1 VVSPAFYGKKAM
13 DKAIWAENKFS
24 AKVSNYIILVAQGK
38 ILNSE
43 TCSVVL

>member
-1 VVSPAFYGKKAM
+1 MVTPAFYGKGAM
-13 DKAIWAENKFS
+13 DKAIWQEKKFS
-24 AKVSNYIILVAQGK
+24 GKVSDYIILVAQGN

>member
-1 VVSPAFYGKKAM
+1 MVTPAFYGKEAM
-13 DKAIWAENKFS
+13 DKAIWQENKCS
-24 AKVSNYIILVAQGK
+24 AKVSDYIILVAQGN